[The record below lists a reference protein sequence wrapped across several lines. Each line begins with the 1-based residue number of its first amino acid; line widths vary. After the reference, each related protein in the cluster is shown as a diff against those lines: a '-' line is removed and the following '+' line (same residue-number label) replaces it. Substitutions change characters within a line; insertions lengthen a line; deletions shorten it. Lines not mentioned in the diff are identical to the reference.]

1 MNTDLQNLYREL
13 EEMPQ
18 SAEVKK
24 LRKNIE
30 KKLNDKLRQNFLEI
44 IDMGAIVGFDQ
55 LEKQLINAAGL
66 VSRLKKKK

>member
-30 KKLNDKLRQNFLEI
+30 KKLNDKLRQNFLEM

-55 LEKQLINAAGL
+55 LEKQLIDAVGL
-66 VSRLKKKK
+66 VSRMKKKK

>member
-30 KKLNDKLRQNFLEI
+30 KKLNDKLRMNFLEI
-44 IDMGAIVGFDQ
+44 IDMGAIVGFEQ
-55 LEKQLINAAGL
+55 LEKQLLDAAGL
-66 VSRLKKKK
+66 VSRMKKKK